1 MIVVDASVLVDAVIG
16 AAAGSER
23 LSGVPLAAPA
33 IVDGEAGSA
42 VRRLWRHGSL
52 DDERA
57 TVAID
62 ALVAL
67 EILRFEHR
75 ALLPRAWQLRHNVT
89 VTDALYIALAEQL
102 DVPLVTFDARMAVSP
117 GIKANVEVLGRG

>member
-16 AAAGSER
+16 AAAAGER
-23 LSGVPLAAPA
+23 LSGMPLAAPA
-33 IVDGEAGSA
+33 IVDGEVGSA
-42 VRRLWRHGSL
+42 VRRQWRHGSL

-57 TVAID
+57 TVAIE

-75 ALLPRAWQLRHNVT
+75 ALIPRAWQLRHNVSF
-89 VTDALYIALAEQL
+89 TDGLYLALAEQL
-102 DVPLVTFDARMAVSP
+102 DIPLVTLDARMAAP
-117 GIKANVEVLGRG
+117 GINASVEVMRRS